1 MTKRS
6 EELAT
11 ELAQLIASNFVQ
23 EMISEHKSGD
33 KQQLFTRYYHRTDDV
48 AEALPFLQAVSFSFN
63 NAVSSSSSANGS
75 FVLVLVSSA
84 ASQTSTSPTTILLNS
99 SDAKTVQTVAEGLK
113 ARLGAKGGG
122 KGTRWSG
129 KWLGVWK
136 EGKEGSV
143 VKEILDGVKLEQVS
157 VA

>member
-1 MTKRS
+1 MRFVPAGGSGTRRMSTSFRNRRAVRFEIPSSCDRDALSCGSITWKIRA
-6 EELAT
+6 ELG
-11 ELAQLIASNFVQ
+11 EPEDS
-23 EMISEHKSGD
+23 
-33 KQQLFTRYYHRTDDV
+33 
-48 AEALPFLQAVSFSFN
+48 P
-63 NAVSSSSSANGS
+63 AVSSSSSANGS